1 MVWNAFFKTYSVT
14 RSGITQSFM
23 MAPPAKP
30 LHLIPMKKPSFFLIL
45 LLTAGLIQAAEKP
58 NLIFILADDLGYGD
72 LGSFGQEKIQTP
84 RLDEMA
90 AKGMKFTSFYAGSTV
105 CAPSRCVLMTG
116 QDTGNCWVRGNG
128 QLEAQTL
135 PDADITVAEKL
146 KEAGY
151 ATGLIGKWGLGELG
165 SQGHPNKQGF
175 DYFFGYLNQR
185 HAHNFYPEFLIRND
199 EVVPLKNVTSP
210 QWEEVRIAT
219 KKPKDGAGF
228 ATPDGKLE
236 YSHDLFVEETH
247 DWIDRQAKTEEPF
260 FLYLALTIPHANN
273 EAGRVLGDG
282 QEVPDYGIYADKDWP
297 DPDKG
302 QAAMIT
308 RMDRDVGGIVDQL
321 VELGIEE
328 NTLIIFTSDN
338 GHHKEGG
345 NDPEFFDANG
355 PLRGMKRDLTEGGI
369 RVPTLAYWP
378 SVVEA
383 GSVTDRPAG
392 FTDWIAT
399 ACELAGVEVPPKT
412 QSVSFAPTLLGKPEE
427 QRESEYHYW
436 EFYERGSKQALRFGP
451 WKAIREPMFT
461 GEIQLYHITTDI
473 GEEIDVAFENQDMVA
488 RAEELFKLAHKPNP
502 LWKVRK

>member
-1 MVWNAFFKTYSVT
+1 MKILSCFLALISLA
-14 RSGITQSFM
+14 SL
-23 MAPPAKP
+23 P
-30 LHLIPMKKPSFFLIL
+30 LN
-45 LLTAGLIQAAEKP
+45 GAEKP
-58 NLIFILADDLGYGD
+58 NIIFILADDLGYGD
-72 LGSFGQEKIQTP
+72 LGCFGQEKIKTP
-84 RLDEMA
+84 NLDAMA
-90 AKGMKFTSFYAGSTV
+90 AGGMKFTQFYAGATV

-128 QLEAQTL
+128 AAEAQTL
-135 PDADITVAEKL
+135 PDADITVAEKM

-151 ATGLIGKWGLGELG
+151 STALIGKWGLGELG
-165 SQGHPNKQGF
+165 SVGHPNKQGF

-199 EVVPLKNVTSP
+199 EVVTLKNKTSP
-210 QWEEVRIAT
+210 LWEEVRIET
-219 KKPKDGAGF
+219 GKPEDGAGF
-228 ATPDGKLE
+228 ASPEGKVE
-236 YSHDLFVEETH
+236 YSHDLFAEDVH
-247 DWIDRQAKTEEPF
+247 DWIGRQAKEEAPF

-273 EAGRVLGDG
+273 EAGRVQGDG

-308 RMDRDVGGIVDQL
+308 RMDRDVGAIIKQL
-321 VELGIEE
+321 EDLGIDES
-328 NTLIIFTSDN
+328 TLIIFSSDN

-369 RVPTLAYWP
+369 RVPTIAYWP

-383 GSVTDRPAG
+383 GSVSDHVAG

-399 ACELAGVEVPPKT
+399 ACELAGVEAPPKT
-412 QSVSFAPTLLGKPEE
+412 QSISFAPTLRGNPES
-427 QRESEYHYW
+427 QREHDYLYW
-436 EFYERGSKQALRFGP
+436 EFYEKGSKQALRFGP

-461 GEIQLYHITTDI
+461 GEIQLYHVEQDI
-473 GEEIDVAFENQDMVA
+473 GEETNVAFDHPDTVE
-488 RAEELFKLAHKPNP
+488 RAEELFEMAHTPNP